1 MLAGMSNF
9 FVNLVFWHLVLFS
22 ASHFSSQCS
31 SSQPRYSSLSTGPP
45 SHCLSYFGV
54 LYFENWLCANSP
66 FSKNPWG
73 SIGEHFTLQQPFPQ
87 KEVKVS
93 IQPCLPVA
101 AIPMLLSLFCCV
113 AKIYRICMGQVFVC
127 SSDGGF
133 HCEHFGTDSTLPFSY
148 LPWSD

>member
-1 MLAGMSNF
+1 MSIWF
-9 FVNLVFWHLVLFS
+9 FGTWCFFQPAIFPASVLP
-22 ASHFSSQCS
+22 ASPDIPASQLDHPAIAC
-31 SSQPRYSSLSTGPP
+31 
-45 SHCLSYFGV
+45 HIFGV
-54 LYFENWLCANSP
+54 LHFENWLCANSP

-133 HCEHFGTDSTLPFSY
+133 HCEHFGTDSTLPFSS

>member
-1 MLAGMSNF
+1 MSIWFFGTWCFFQPAIFPASVLPASPDIPASQLDHPAIACHILAFCILKIGF
-9 FVNLVFWHLVLFS
+9 APTH
-22 ASHFSSQCS
+22 HSQ
-31 SSQPRYSSLSTGPP
+31 RILGEA
-45 SHCLSYFGV
+45 L
-54 LYFENWLCANSP
+54 
-66 FSKNPWG
+66 G
-73 SIGEHFTLQQPFPQ
+73 SIFTLQQPFPQ